1 MRPIPP
7 KLRAQI
13 DADQYFKVCAR
24 QNFYCE
30 GRITIEHAWIYAG
43 KQINELWAFVP
54 LCWYHHLGPGLDKE
68 ENQRLSLMWATDEDL
83 AKYPRKDWA
92 QIKRYLFNTP

>member
-1 MRPIPP
+1 MRPIPA

-13 DADQYFKVCAR
+13 DADPYFKFCAR
-24 QNFYCE
+24 QNVDCD

-43 KQINELWAFVP
+43 QQINELWAFVP
-54 LCWYHHLGPGLDKE
+54 LCWHHHLGAGLDKE
-68 ENQRLSLMWATDEDL
+68 ENQRLSLMRATDEDL

-92 QIKRYLFNTP
+92 HIKRYLFT